1 MPSTP
6 SSPSFSTDTV
16 VTGRGYGVAGMGVM
30 AGALGVGFASPVLVY
45 IGLAMV
51 CAVAVSGVWMMLS
64 LNAFARRFPFARRE
78 VVPRPLTSHQPGQ
91 VTVKIHSGG
100 GSQRSSVRRAL
111 TESLDIREQAAS
123 ELTGGMGTKA
133 TVART
138 PSSLTLTYSLLPSR
152 RGRWPLGPALVHSSD
167 PFGLLWADTSVGEAE
182 MIPVWPP
189 VVDLSAT
196 AGALMGH
203 ADRVV
208 IGART
213 PSADDASL
221 RDYREGDDM
230 RRVHWPS
237 SARRGTILVRSDE
250 RAGRRPATV
259 IMDLPREGPALEW
272 SITAAVSIAL
282 SVLDSGHPVRMIGA
296 GIHPDANRHVG
307 EHGADAGR
315 AALLNQ
321 TLDLA
326 GPVSRG
332 AATGHLV
339 SAARHAS
346 QDALRGEVIV
356 GVLEPLDK
364 EALDALVPLGDG
376 GRAWA
381 MVRSATGVEHDEAA
395 EETVTALRRAGWH
408 AATAASDS
416 DLTHIWTSMI
426 TTGEME

>member
-1 MPSTP
+1 
-6 SSPSFSTDTV
+6 
-16 VTGRGYGVAGMGVM
+16 
-30 AGALGVGFASPVLVY
+30 
-45 IGLAMV
+45 
-51 CAVAVSGVWMMLS
+51 
-64 LNAFARRFPFARRE
+64 
-78 VVPRPLTSHQPGQ
+78 
-91 VTVKIHSGG
+91 
-100 GSQRSSVRRAL
+100 VRRAL